1 MFIENVGGVLGD
13 AVADLFSVIPD
24 IFDFIEEA
32 FVEESLTDMATE
44 LGFCNEHSEFLEY
57 LFLFIYL
64 KSFRN
69 VSVRER
75 R

>member
-1 MFIENVGGVLGD
+1 MFIENVGGILGD
-13 AVADLFSVIPD
+13 AVADLCSVVPD

-32 FVEESLTDMATE
+32 FAEESLTDMATE
-44 LGFCNEHSEFLEY
+44 LGFGNEHSKFLEY

-64 KSFRN
+64 KSFKN

-75 R
+75 

>member
-1 MFIENVGGVLGD
+1 MGD
-13 AVADLFSVIPD
+13 LIADLFSVIPD

-32 FVEESLTDMATE
+32 FAEESLTDMTSE

-57 LFLFIYL
+57 LFLFIFIYL
-64 KSFRN
+64 KSFKN

-75 R
+75 S